1 MLKGFLISIGIIVAI
16 SIGIVLVKGPQFAS
30 PPPFQM
36 PPETVTSYRA
46 EAMTWERTVG
56 TVGTL
61 KASQGVMVSAE
72 VSGTVSAIHFES
84 GQSVEAGD
92 LLFELDTSAEG
103 AQLESAQATY
113 ELAEVN
119 LKRAKELRASRSIA
133 QSELDTAQARAKE
146 SKAVVEQIQA
156 TLEKKIIR
164 APFSGV
170 LGIRQVDLGEYLNPG
185 ATVVSLQSVDPM
197 YVDFSLPQQQLGNVQ
212 KGLPLRVAMDTYLG
226 REFAGEV
233 EALDPDLDLAN
244 RMFRARGV
252 LPNSDG
258 ALKPGM
264 FANVSVIQPEPLEV
278 VAVPKTSVF
287 YQAYGNTIFVIMPG
301 ETGQV
306 VEQRF
311 VTLGE
316 TKGDF
321 VAVES
326 GVEAGEEVVS
336 SGAFKLFNGR
346 IVVVDNSKALA
357 VSLDPQPEDA

>member
-16 SIGIVLVKGPQFAS
+16 AAAIFFVKGPQFA
-30 PPPFQM
+30 PGPPFQL
-36 PPETVTSYRA
+36 PPETVTSYQA
-46 EAMTWERTVG
+46 EAMSWEQTVS

-84 GQSVEAGD
+84 GQAVQEGD
-92 LLFELDTSAEG
+92 LLFELDTSTER
-103 AQLESAQATY
+103 AQLESAKATY
-113 ELAEVN
+113 DLAEAN
-119 LKRAKELRASRSIA
+119 LKRARELRASRSIA

-164 APFSGV
+164 APFSGT

-185 ATVVSLQSVDPM
+185 ATVVSLQSMDPI
-197 YVDFSLPQQQLGNVQ
+197 YVDFSLPQQQLGNV
-212 KGLPLRVAMDTYLG
+212 KKDFPVRLEMDTYPG
-226 REFAGEV
+226 RVFKGEV

-244 RMFRARGV
+244 RMFRARGL

-264 FANVSVIQPEPLEV
+264 FANVSVIQPKALEV
-278 VAVPKTSVF
+278 IAVPSTSVF
-287 YQAYGNTIFVIMPG
+287 YQAYGNTIFVIVEG
-301 ETGQV
+301 EQGKT

-311 VTLGE
+311 VKLGK

-326 GVEAGEEVVS
+326 GLEAGEEVVS

-346 IVVVDNSKALA
+346 SVVVDNSKAMA
-357 VSLDPQPEDA
+357 VSLDPKPADS

>member
-16 SIGIVLVKGPQFAS
+16 AVGIVLVKGPQFAT
-30 PPPFQM
+30 PPPFEM
-36 PPETVTSYRA
+36 PPETVTSYTA
-46 EAMTWERTVG
+46 ESMTWEETVG

-61 KASQGVMVSAE
+61 TASQGVMVSAE

-84 GQSVEAGD
+84 GQTVKAGD
-92 LLFELDTSAEG
+92 LLFELDTSAER
-103 AQLESAQATY
+103 AQLESARATFD
-113 ELAEVN
+113 LAEVN

-133 QSELDTAQARAKE
+133 QSELDTAEARAKE

-197 YVDFSLPQQQLGNVQ
+197 YIDFSLPQQQLGNVQ
-212 KGLPLRVAMDTYLG
+212 KGLPLRVALDTYAG
-226 REFAGEV
+226 REFSGEV

-252 LPNSDG
+252 LANSDG
-258 ALKPGM
+258 AMKPGM

-278 VAVPKTSVF
+278 IAVPKTSVF
-287 YQAYGNTIFVIMPG
+287 YQAYGNTIFVIKPG
-301 ETGQV
+301 EKGKV

-311 VTLGE
+311 VTLGK

-326 GVEAGEEVVS
+326 GVEAGEDVVS
-336 SGAFKLFNGR
+336 TGAFKLFNGR
-346 IVVVDNSKALA
+346 SVVVDNSKALA
-357 VSLDPQPEDA
+357 VSLNPQPADA